1 MTIRASLTDRAHRRW
16 TSSATYRADD
26 EGRIDLDRTAPG
38 KDPSGKLT
46 PDSMRPFWTMAT
58 KGDARVWPDLADRN
72 SVTLT
77 VSDHSVE
84 LARRTVVRRSTV
96 PGLQQRTLTVARDG
110 MVGVYYQPPHTDRPK
125 PAVLMLGGSE
135 GGLQPTLL
143 AKMLAVH
150 GYPTLRLAYFDAPGL
165 PRYLDKIPVEYAGKA
180 LRYLARQP
188 GVDPHRVVVLGASR
202 GGELAE
208 LLGVHYPDL
217 VHGVVAL
224 TAANVAIVGLHG
236 KSSAWTWH
244 GRQVPFTQ
252 QFNNPAPT
260 DDPDAVIPVE
270 RIAGPVLVACGG
282 LDQFIESCEYAPA
295 IMQRL
300 KSHHHSYPDRML
312 QYPDAGHFVN
322 GVLPYVPLGKDPFPE
337 GDEKARVAE
346 YPVILHWLASLP
358 AGKN

>member
-1 MTIRASLTDRAHRRW
+1 M
-16 TSSATYRADD
+16 
-26 EGRIDLDRTAPG
+26 
-38 KDPSGKLT
+38 
-46 PDSMRPFWTMAT
+46 
-58 KGDARVWPDLADRN
+58 
-72 SVTLT
+72 
-77 VSDHSVE
+77 
-84 LARRTVVRRSTV
+84 
-96 PGLQQRTLTVARDG
+96 
-110 MVGVYYQPPHTDRPK
+110 
-125 PAVLMLGGSE
+125 
-135 GGLQPTLL
+135 
-143 AKMLAVH
+143 
-150 GYPTLRLAYFDAPGL
+150 
-165 PRYLDKIPVEYAGKA
+165 
-180 LRYLARQP
+180 
-188 GVDPHRVVVLGASR
+188 
-202 GGELAE
+202 
-208 LLGVHYPDL
+208 HYPDL

-270 RIAGPVLVACGG
+270 RIAGPVLVACGK
-282 LDQFIESCEYAPA
+282 LDQIFESCRYAPA